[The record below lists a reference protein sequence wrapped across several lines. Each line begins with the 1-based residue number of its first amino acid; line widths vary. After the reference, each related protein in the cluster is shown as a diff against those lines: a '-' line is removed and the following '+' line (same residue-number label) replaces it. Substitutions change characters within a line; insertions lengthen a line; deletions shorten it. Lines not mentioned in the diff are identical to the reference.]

1 MFKNLAKGSKV
12 VILDLGDGVTI
23 AEGVVDD
30 VTQPHMKDAQPGQL
44 LQTLA
49 FGQQQQDLVVDLK
62 VSTTAG
68 LRTFRN
74 VPATAVVDRG
84 GSTIITESAEL
95 MDTEVA
101 NLARIS
107 SEHIAKTPWHEKAL
121 KDYDGIRKKLSP
133 KYAHE
138 QERDET
144 IENLKNQ
151 YGELKEQNNEIQ
163 KTQQQIL
170 EALTKLKSPTKEQ

>member
-1 MFKNLAKGSKV
+1 MFKNLAKGAKV
-12 VILDLGDGVTI
+12 VILDLGDHITVS
-23 AEGVVDD
+23 EGTVDD
-30 VTQPHMKDAQPGQL
+30 VTQPHMKDAQPSQL
-44 LQTLA
+44 MQAIA
-49 FGQQQQDLVVDLK
+49 FGQQEQELVVDLK
-62 VSTTAG
+62 VATNAG
-68 LRTFRN
+68 QRTFRN

-107 SEHIAKTPWHEKAL
+107 SEHIAKTPWHERAL
-121 KDYDGIRKKLSP
+121 KDYDAIRKQLSP

-144 IENLKNQ
+144 IENLKSQ
-151 YGELKEQNNEIQ
+151 YNELKEQNGEIQ

-170 EALTKLKSPTKEQ
+170 DALNRLQSPKKQ

>member
-1 MFKNLAKGSKV
+1 MFKNLAKGGKV
-12 VILDLGDGVTI
+12 VILDLGDHITI
-23 AEGVVDD
+23 SDGTVDD
-30 VTQPHMKDAQPGQL
+30 VTQPHMKDAQPSQL
-44 LQTLA
+44 MQAIA
-49 FGQQQQDLVVDLK
+49 FGQQEQELVVDLK
-62 VSTTAG
+62 VSTNAG
-68 LRTFRN
+68 QRTFRN

-95 MDTEVA
+95 MDAEVA

-121 KDYDGIRKKLSP
+121 KDYDTIRKQLSP

-144 IENLKNQ
+144 IENLKSQ
-151 YGELKEQNNEIQ
+151 YNELKEQNGEIQ

-170 EALTKLKSPTKEQ
+170 DALNRLQSPQKQ